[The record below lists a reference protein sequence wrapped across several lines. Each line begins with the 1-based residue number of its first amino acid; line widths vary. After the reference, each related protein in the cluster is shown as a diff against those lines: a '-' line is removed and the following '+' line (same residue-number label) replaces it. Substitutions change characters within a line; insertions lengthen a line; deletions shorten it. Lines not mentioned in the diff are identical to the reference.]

1 MQAVFTLGFA
11 LASLYHI
18 CHMHEAGLSESSLLG
33 VSGLVWR
40 TFDILCAQWLL
51 GRTFSHAIGAS
62 HWVTH
67 GMHIQSTTSNST
79 IDIILLFG
87 KHFVLCA
94 TTCQLT
100 LLSALYTLSVCYHRH
115 SVGNVCCSAC
125 QHSLPSCVPLLPLD
139 CN

>member
-1 MQAVFTLGFA
+1 MARPGTVMLKQHCLQYLYPAQQQHALPSTVVQKGADSRVQAVFTLGFA

-62 HWVTH
+62 HWVTR
-67 GMHIQSTTSNST
+67 GMHIQSTTCDQT
-79 IDIILLFG
+79 TDIFLFG

-94 TTCQLT
+94 
-100 LLSALYTLSVCYHRH
+100 SA
-115 SVGNVCCSAC
+115 
-125 QHSLPSCVPLLPLD
+125 
-139 CN
+139 